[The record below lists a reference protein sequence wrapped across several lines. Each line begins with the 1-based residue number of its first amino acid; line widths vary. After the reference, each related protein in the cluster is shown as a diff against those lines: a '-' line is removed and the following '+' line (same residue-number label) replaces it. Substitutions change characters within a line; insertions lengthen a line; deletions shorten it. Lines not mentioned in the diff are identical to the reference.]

1 MRNYKKPIVV
11 ATLMAVSAITGSWGT
26 TSLMSQQQQSPEL
39 SQGQVEP
46 HGSIRWRVERAKARG
61 EREVIKPTPVPLLAV
76 VNNLDEALT
85 SFTVVVAQPV
95 AKVTS
100 IRDENNFLTMYKF
113 RILERLSS
121 PPAESGCSK
130 CLDWIEPPSELIPI
144 EEDEFIAP
152 MDGGTMEIDGI
163 KVINKSR
170 DFPEFSIGQ
179 KYLLF
184 LTLDPARSVG
194 MFQLGPKGIFRI
206 KGDDTLEPINSWAHP
221 LRRDL
226 EVNNGRS
233 LGRLKESIK
242 KRREAVQ

>member
-1 MRNYKKPIVV
+1 MRNYKKLIVV
-11 ATLMAVSAITGSWGT
+11 TVLTAASAVTGSWGA
-26 TSLMSQQQQSPEL
+26 TSLISRQQQSP
-39 SQGQVEP
+39 GQQAEP
-46 HGSIRWRVERAKARG
+46 HGSLRARVEQAKAKG
-61 EREVIKPTPVPLLAV
+61 QQEVIKPTPIPLLAV

-85 SFTVVVAQPV
+85 NFTVVVAQPV

-100 IRDENNFLTMYKF
+100 MRDDDNLLTMYKF
-113 RILERLSS
+113 RISERLSS
-121 PPAESGCSK
+121 PPAGTECSK
-130 CLDWIEPPSELIPI
+130 CLAWIEPPPELIPI
-144 EEDEFIAP
+144 GEDEFIAP
-152 MDGGTMEIDGI
+152 TDGGTMMIDGV
-163 KVINKSR
+163 KVINKSQ

-206 KGDDTLEPINSWAHP
+206 KGNDTLEPVNSWAHP

-242 KRREAVQ
+242 KRQEAIQ